1 MLTAETSG
9 AQRRHFFLPLSAL
22 CVSAVNKSPPRQF
35 SRGAQKTV
43 DCHFLHQYSDSLKGG
58 DIAMAK
64 KKAAAKKTTKKT
76 TKKKK

>member
-1 MLTAETSG
+1 VPRG
-9 AQRRHFFLPLSAL
+9 AA
-22 CVSAVNKSPPRQF
+22 QF
-35 SRGAQKTV
+35 SRGAQKSV
-43 DCHFLHQYSDSLKGG
+43 DCNFADLYSDQLKGG